1 MVQLDIYMFIM
12 MILQLLLIG
21 IWLFGVLN
29 FTDFKLHIHLQMNL
43 RYECI
48 SCILCS
54 WLFWI
59 NNLVAQTFGIVRF
72 PDIFGA

>member
-29 FTDFKLHIHLQMNL
+29 FTDFKSHIHLQMNL
-43 RYECI
+43 RYGCI
-48 SCILCS
+48 SYVLCS

-59 NNLVAQTFGIVRF
+59 NSLVAQIFGIVGF
-72 PDIFGA
+72 LIF